1 MPRPVRQVSLA
12 AALAAAAL
20 SLPSS
25 WGHQAARTTSVSG
38 SLTVWDQGDRQAED
52 VGRAVVWL
60 EGAALDSLIPD
71 TATVL
76 TEQKEF
82 RPRVT
87 VVTVGS
93 TVSFSNNDPFNHN
106 VFSLSPEN
114 PFDLGLYGRRDA
126 ARTTEVRRPGL
137 VRVYCNVH
145 ATMSAFV
152 VVIPTPYHTRPAADG
167 GFRLDGVPAGR
178 YTLKAW
184 HERSE
189 AVAERPV
196 VIPAGGARDLR
207 IELDARR
214 FKPEQH
220 LNKFGKPY
228 RTAGRRY

>member
-1 MPRPVRQVSLA
+1 V
-12 AALAAAAL
+12 AL
-20 SLPSS
+20 SLAFAGS
-25 WGHQAARTTSVSG
+25 GRARRTASVSG
-38 SLTVWDQGDRQAED
+38 SLTVWDTGDRQAED
-52 VGRAVVWL
+52 VGQAVVWL
-60 EGAALDSLIPD
+60 EGGAPDSLAPD
-71 TATVL
+71 TSTVL

-87 VVTVGS
+87 VLPVGS
-93 TVSFSNNDPFNHN
+93 VVAFPNNDPFNHN
-106 VFSLSPEN
+106 VFSLSPERQ
-114 PFDLGLYGRRDA
+114 FDLGLYGRGKSKSIDFPSA
-126 ARTTEVRRPGL
+126 GL

-152 VVIPTPYHTRPAADG
+152 VVVPTAFHARPAADG
-167 GFRLDGVPAGR
+167 SFRLDGVPAGR

-189 AVAERPV
+189 TVAERPL
-196 VIPAGGARDLR
+196 VIGARGMDDVR
-207 IELDARR
+207 IELDARQ

>member
-12 AALAAAAL
+12 VALTAAVF

-87 VVTVGS
+87 VERGATPRGPPKSAGRVSCGS
-93 TVSFSNNDPFNHN
+93 TATST
-106 VFSLSPEN
+106 
-114 PFDLGLYGRRDA
+114 RR
-126 ARTTEVRRPGL
+126 
-137 VRVYCNVH
+137 
-145 ATMSAFV
+145 
-152 VVIPTPYHTRPAADG
+152 
-167 GFRLDGVPAGR
+167 
-178 YTLKAW
+178 
-184 HERSE
+184 
-189 AVAERPV
+189 
-196 VIPAGGARDLR
+196 
-207 IELDARR
+207 
-214 FKPEQH
+214 
-220 LNKFGKPY
+220 
-228 RTAGRRY
+228 